1 MAAAKSRT
9 PRRKTTATKA
19 APKKKATARKTTAR
33 PKATAAKKATPKKAA
48 ARKPAAPKAAAKKR
62 QQSAALK
69 KANAVRSKRAKVRKA
84 IESGKQDAADV
95 LRALPDELGG
105 VPVQEFLLWV
115 PGIGKENVKK
125 LTRGVILSPTV
136 ELGSLGQHTIERLV
150 TRIGRRTPGERAASL
165 RAA

>member
-1 MAAAKSRT
+1 MAAA
-9 PRRKTTATKA
+9 
-19 APKKKATARKTTAR
+19 TAR
-33 PKATAAKKATPKKAA
+33 PKATAKKKPA
-48 ARKPAAPKAAAKKR
+48 ARKPAAPKAVAKKR

-69 KANAVRSKRAKVRKA
+69 KANAVRSKRSKVRKS
-84 IESGKQDAADV
+84 IESGKRDAADV
-95 LRALPDELGG
+95 LRNLPDELGG

-115 PGIGKENVKK
+115 PGVGKENVKK

-150 TRIGRRTPGERAASL
+150 TRIGRRSPGERAASL